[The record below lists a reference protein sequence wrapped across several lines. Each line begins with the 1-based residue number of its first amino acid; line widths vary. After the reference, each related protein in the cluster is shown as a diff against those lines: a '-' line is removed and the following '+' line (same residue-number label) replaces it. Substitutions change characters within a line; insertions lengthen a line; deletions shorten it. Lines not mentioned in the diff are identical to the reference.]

1 MKIRSDYVSNSS
13 SASFIVEGKDSAIKF
28 YEDFKDIIDSG
39 SMPKNPSA
47 FVIIKSTD
55 DEYFDDSK
63 DFMDFVDDV
72 NSGEASWDDVLKICF
87 DSPDEDSDGISYL
100 GFLYMYFTR
109 LGFKVNDDDS
119 QRDFLGSN
127 ANDEFLDRIV
137 KKIGESNEGKN

>member
-13 SASFIVEGKDSAIKF
+13 SASFVVEGKDSAIKF
-28 YEDFKDIIDSG
+28 YEDFKDVIDMG
-39 SMPKNPSA
+39 SMPKHPSA
-47 FVIIKSTD
+47 FVIIKSKD

-87 DSPDEDSDGISYL
+87 DSPDEDSDGIAYL
-100 GFLYMYFTR
+100 SFLYVYFTR
-109 LGFKVNDDDS
+109 LGFNVNDEDS
-119 QRDFLGSN
+119 QRDFLGSG

-137 KKIGESNEGKN
+137 KKIGEANEGKN